1 MLDRRHLRAVTA
13 VFAAFTLLLGLSTVP
28 AAAAETG
35 TISGSYVRGPGRPIA
50 SAGVRLD
57 DRDNNQKALV
67 STDAEGRY
75 RFDDVPAGQYELRF
89 YGPGVFDQYWPRQTD
104 PYQAGVVTVTA
115 GEETVVDETAIPLGD
130 VEVEVTDEVS
140 GEPLAGVSV
149 FTRGGPHAGSISATT
164 DAEGVARFGPLRAAT
179 WEFGLSKTGYQYDV
193 IGETVVRAD
202 ETTRLTKALAKEA
215 VLTVDF
221 TDAATGAPVGNACV
235 YIMAEH
241 ERSVS
246 PDHMQCAY
254 GTGKLRLTAWFPG
267 RYRLFAV
274 AGNKYAGDGVHGSQW
289 VGAHGGTGDLEQAR
303 WVELRSGETS
313 DVQVRFDG
321 VGAISGV
328 VTGADNGAPVSG
340 LCPTVTPAYSWH
352 HQPWGVTCTYTD
364 GRYTI
369 SGLGPYDWRVQFPD
383 MTGKYAWQWSGAK
396 ADRFAATPVR
406 VTAGATAPLDA
417 RLEPAGKVTGR
428 IHGATLPAYFL
439 SVNAYNAATGD
450 PAGPD
455 GRVESTFD
463 YELSGLDTQQIRI
476 SFVATQHVDWYP
488 EPVSVVAGQ
497 TRAGL
502 DLHATPGQ

>member
-1 MLDRRHLRAVTA
+1 MA
-13 VFAAFTLLLGLSTVP
+13 VFAAFTLLLGLGTVP

-35 TISGSYVRGPGRPIA
+35 SISGSYVRGPGRPIA

-57 DRDNNQKALV
+57 DRDNNEKAWV

-75 RFDDVPAGQYELRF
+75 RFDDVPAGEYELRF
-89 YGPGVFDQYWPRQTD
+89 RGPGAFDQYWPQQTD

-140 GEPLAGVSV
+140 REPLAGVSV
-149 FTRGGPHAGSISATT
+149 FTLAGSNSATT

-179 WEFGLSKTGYQYDV
+179 WEFGLSKAGYQYDT
-193 IGETVVRAD
+193 IGETVVRAE

-221 TDAATGAPVGNACV
+221 VDAATGAPVGDACV

-246 PDHMQCAY
+246 PQHMQCAY

-274 AGNKYAGDGVHGSQW
+274 AGNMYAGDGVHGSQW
-289 VGAHGGTGDLEQAR
+289 VGANGGTGDLEQAR
-303 WVELRSGETS
+303 WIELKSGETS
-313 DVQVRFDG
+313 DVRVRFDG

-328 VTGADNGAPVSG
+328 VTGSDTGAPVSG
-340 LCPTVTPAYSWH
+340 LCPTIAPAHSSY
-352 HQPWGVTCTYTD
+352 HQPWGVTCTYTE

-383 MTGKYAWQWSGAK
+383 MAGKYAWQWSGAK

-406 VTAGATAPLDA
+406 VTAGATTTLDA

-428 IHGATLPAYFL
+428 IHGATGPPYFL

-450 PAGPD
+450 AAGPD
-455 GRVESTFD
+455 GLVKSTAE
-463 YELSGLDTQQIRI
+463 YELSGFDTQQIRI
-476 SFVATQHVDWYP
+476 SFYATHHIDWHP

-502 DLHATPGQ
+502 DLYATPDQ